1 MTLGITYHDFNG
13 FQFPALYYDPLN
25 NISAHVIAMMKES
38 LFPEDVSLIQTYPG
52 QVFFAQIQISLMMGI
67 IFSIPLVVK
76 EILGFVGPGLY
87 QAEKGLIGRLIILT
101 TGLFVMGAL
110 FSYFVVIPIILD
122 FLYKYGQLVGAS
134 TFFDISEF
142 IPFVLQIIIAIGVSF
157 EFPLIMSFMTRL
169 EIVSVSFWRNRLRY
183 VIIIL
188 AVIGAVITPDAS
200 GITMWLVTGPMIG
213 LYILT
218 MLIMERKSR
227 TRMI

>member
-1 MTLGITYHDFNG
+1 MTLGIAYHNFHG
-13 FQFPALYYDPLN
+13 FHLPVLYYDPLN

-38 LFPEDVSLIQTYPG
+38 LFPENVSLIQTSPG
-52 QVFFAQIQISLMMGI
+52 QVFFAQIQVSLMMGI
-67 IFSIPLVVK
+67 ILSIPLIVK
-76 EILGFVGPGLY
+76 EILGFVSPGLY

-101 TGLFVMGAL
+101 TGLFVIGAL
-110 FSYFVVIPIILD
+110 FSYFVVVPIILD

-142 IPFVLQIIIAIGVSF
+142 IPFVLQIIIASGVSF

-169 EIVSVSFWRNRLRY
+169 EIVSVSFWRNKLRY

-188 AVIGAVITPDAS
+188 AIVGAIITPDAS

-227 TRMI
+227 TRII